1 MRLPIPLES
10 GCIAE
15 QRQTCHEQNPRISYR
30 TCPVER
36 ARRLFGR
43 RPKPE
48 APLEGARIGGAFE
61 LTDQDGKTVRD
72 TDFAGKHRIIYFG
85 YSYCP
90 DVCPIDLQKVSQ
102 GFALF
107 EKQQPERARAIQ
119 PIFISIDPERDTPEV
134 LKQYVSAF
142 HPRLIGLTGTPEQ
155 IKAVADAYLVM
166 YKAQKP
172 EGADAGG
179 YLVDHSRQAYLMG
192 PKGEPIALLPYDGSP
207 EQIAA
212 EIDKWTA

>member
-1 MRLPIPLES
+1 MNKTPAFLIALALSSTLAACS
-10 GCIAE
+10 GG
-15 QRQTCHEQNPRISYR
+15 S
-30 TCPVER
+30 
-36 ARRLFGR
+36 
-43 RPKPE
+43 PKPE
-48 APLEGARIGGAFE
+48 APLESARIGGAFE

-119 PIFISIDPERDTPEV
+119 PIFITIDPRRDTPEV
-134 LKQYVSAF
+134 LKQYVEAF

-166 YKAQKP
+166 YKAQEP
-172 EGADAGG
+172 EGADANG

-192 PKGEPIALLPYDGSP
+192 PKGEPIALLPYDGTP
-207 EQIAA
+207 EQVAA
-212 EIDKWTA
+212 EIDKWTR

>member
-1 MRLPIPLES
+1 MNKTPSLKASASKPRALRLPGLAVALALSAALSACS
-10 GCIAE
+10 GA
-15 QRQTCHEQNPRISYR
+15 
-30 TCPVER
+30 
-36 ARRLFGR
+36 A
-43 RPKPE
+43 PKPE
-48 APLEGARIGGAFE
+48 APLEGARIGGAFA
-61 LTDQDGKTVRD
+61 LTDQDGKTVKD
-72 TDFAGKHRIIYFG
+72 TDFAGKFRIVYFG

-90 DVCPIDLQKVSQ
+90 DVCPVDLQKIAA
-102 GFALF
+102 GLALF
-107 EKQQPERARAIQ
+107 EKQQAERAKAIQ
-119 PIFISIDPERDTPEV
+119 PIFITIDPARDTPAV

-155 IKAVADAYLVM
+155 IKAAADAYLVL

-172 EGADAGG
+172 QGADAKG

-192 PKGEPIALLPYDGSP
+192 KQGEPIALLPYDGTP

>member
-1 MRLPIPLES
+1 M
-10 GCIAE
+10 
-15 QRQTCHEQNPRISYR
+15 
-30 TCPVER
+30 
-36 ARRLFGR
+36 
-43 RPKPE
+43 K
-48 APLEGARIGGAFE
+48 
-61 LTDQDGKTVRD
+61 D

-90 DVCPIDLQKVSQ
+90 DVCPVDLQKIAA

-107 EKQQPERARAIQ
+107 EKQQPERAKAIQ
-119 PIFISIDPERDTPEV
+119 PIFITIDPERDTPAV
-134 LKQYVSAF
+134 LKAYVAAF

-172 EGADAGG
+172 VGADAKG

-192 PKGEPIALLPYDGSP
+192 PKGEPIALLPYDGTP

-212 EIDKWTA
+212 EIDKWSA

>member
-1 MRLPIPLES
+1 MNKTPHYLVALALSAALVACS
-10 GCIAE
+10 GAA
-15 QRQTCHEQNPRISYR
+15 T
-30 TCPVER
+30 
-36 ARRLFGR
+36 
-43 RPKPE
+43 KPE
-48 APLEGARIGGAFE
+48 APLEGARIGGAFA
-61 LTDQDGKTVRD
+61 LTDQDGKTVND

-90 DVCPIDLQKVSQ
+90 DVCPIDLQKIAA

-107 EKQQPERARAIQ
+107 EKQQPERAKNIQ
-119 PIFISIDPERDTPEV
+119 PIFITIDPERDTPAV
-134 LKQYVSAF
+134 LKQYVGAF

-166 YKAQKP
+166 YRAQKAT
-172 EGADAGG
+172 GGDAKS

-192 PKGEPIALLPYDGSP
+192 PKGEPVALLPYDGTP